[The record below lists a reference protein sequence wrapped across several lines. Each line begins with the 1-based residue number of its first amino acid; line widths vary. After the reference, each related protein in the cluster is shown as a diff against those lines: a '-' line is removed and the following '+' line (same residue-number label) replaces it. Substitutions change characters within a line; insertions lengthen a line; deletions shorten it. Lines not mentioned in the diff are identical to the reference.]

1 MSEQERAKS
10 IDSNIKSWQAIL
22 DFLKSA
28 IVAGLLILF
37 LVYPDGI
44 WFVLNRARL
53 NLTELSIFGAK
64 LEREAAETAVDLT
77 TALRDANLTNQI
89 LKTDLSAAKE
99 SLEKV
104 NGCFSSSERLQACA
118 RDKILL
124 LQFEQ
129 RQQEAAQ
136 SVERAQR
143 SAGAI
148 ESTLADKSKVIE
160 RSAASIAPKVSL
172 WGVVFG
178 GDVSREAA
186 ENEIRRA
193 QRLRVANLS
202 IYSRQRSFRS
212 VAEYES
218 QEAATSAATLLRQ
231 INAGAYVVEL
241 GRWCPG
247 ATRTEGANGYAFIE
261 CQSR

>member
-1 MSEQERAKS
+1 MSEQEPVKP
-10 IDSNIKSWQAIL
+10 IDSSIKSWQAIL

-44 WFVLNRARL
+44 WFVLNRAGL
-53 NLTELSIFGAK
+53 NLKELSIFGAK

-104 NGCFSSSERLQACA
+104 NGCFSSLERLQACA
-118 RDKILL
+118 NDNNLRV
-124 LQFEQ
+124 QFEQ
-129 RQQEAAQ
+129 RQQEAAR
-136 SVERAQR
+136 SVATAQR

-148 ESTLADKSKVIE
+148 ESTLAANREVIE
-160 RSAASIAPKVSL
+160 RSAASIAPRTSL

-178 GDVSREAA
+178 GDVSKEAA
-186 ENEIRRA
+186 ENEIKRA
-193 QRLRVANLS
+193 QRLRVANLG

-212 VAEYES
+212 VAEFDS
-218 QEAATSAATLLRQ
+218 QEAAMSAAIRLRQ

-247 ATRTEGANGYAFIE
+247 ATRTEGSNGYTFIE
-261 CQSR
+261 CQSP